1 MKLYV
6 GNISYQTTRSDLQ
19 DLFAPHGRVMDALVI
34 TDRMSSRSRG
44 FGFVT
49 MSSPEEGS
57 SAIRALD
64 GQAVAGRNLT
74 VNAAR
79 PREEAFP
86 ESRAEQPSLRHRY

>member
-19 DLFAPHGRVMDALVI
+19 DLFAPHGSVMDALVI

-74 VNAAR
+74 VIKAR
-79 PREEAFP
+79 PRD
-86 ESRAEQPSLRHRY
+86 ESFAGTTRRQF